1 MSEFGRF
8 EQSDELVNIRG
19 EHIARTFGL
28 DLDLALS
35 GRFSV
40 RITVRVQKLDRVSTI
55 RFVIVV
61 LTVLVTYDRSR
72 ARPPLIWGASVLERV
87 LRRYAVVDAFVAA
100 ILKL

>member
-72 ARPPLIWGASVLERV
+72 ARGDVPLRGGVFGVQKTPSH
-87 LRRYAVVDAFVAA
+87 
-100 ILKL
+100 KP